1 MSSIRRGLTLAGAV
15 LGFAALGSAQG
26 MMGMRAPNIPG
37 QFSPVV
43 GSGATYQMTGKSGE
57 VQWTY
62 AVVGKESVDGADGYW
77 LEMRT
82 EAPRGGG
89 PMIMKQLIVTS
100 PSGVQ
105 IKRMIVQMA
114 GRPPMEMPVG
124 MMAAGM
130 GRGRGEAPSP
140 SNGIQGE
147 RVGSESVTVPAG
159 TFECEHYR
167 STADGKTSD
176 VWVSTKVSPYG
187 LVKMTSVDTNM
198 VLEKVL
204 DHETSQIHGEPQKM
218 NLPGMPGMPPQ

>member
-1 MSSIRRGLTLAGAV
+1 MNTIRRILLSAGAV
-15 LGFAALGSAQG
+15 LGLAALGSAQG
-26 MMGMRAPNIPG
+26 MMGMMRAPSIPG

-82 EAPRGGG
+82 EAPKGG
-89 PMIMKQLIVTS
+89 PMIMKQLMAVG

-105 IKRMIVQMA
+105 IKRMIIQMA
-114 GRPPMEMPVG
+114 GRPPMEVPVG

-130 GRGRGEAPSP
+130 GKGRGEPASP
-140 SNGIQGE
+140 SKGVQGE
-147 RVGSESVTVPAG
+147 KVGSESVTVPAG
-159 TFECEHYR
+159 TFQCEHYR
-167 STADGKTSD
+167 STVDGKTSD

-187 LVKMTSVDTNM
+187 LVKMSSPDTTM

-204 DHETSQIHGEPQKM
+204 EHETSQIQGEPQKM
-218 NLPGMPGMPPQ
+218 SIPGMPPQ